1 MGKPNTTG
9 SLFGK
14 QPYYIALDNISNL
27 IKTNY
32 NTSKF
37 IKTSSLDK
45 LLKSDLRSIYYNK

>member
-37 IKTSSLDK
+37 IKTGSLDK